1 MIGKV
6 IQGRY
11 HLERLLGEGGFGA
24 VYQAEDAKFER
35 LVAVKLLHQTAK
47 SNPDHA
53 QRFITEAKITSQ
65 LSHRN
70 IPVVYEYGE
79 SEEGQLFIVTELFTG
94 ASLEE
99 IIDEISLSPRQASWI
114 ANEVNE
120 ALVVAHQKGI
130 THRDVKP
137 PNIYIHQGSSGEEV
151 KLLDFGIAK
160 ISNTQ
165 SHTLT
170 GQLFGTPYF
179 MSPEQ
184 ILGQKNISPATDMYS
199 LGAVLFYCLT
209 RTVPYDGDSQFMIFN
224 KHVNAPT
231 PSLVERAPYLD
242 HIRLQELINCLMEKK
257 PEDRPRNSQEARELF
272 TEIEYVTTLLDS
284 TPRQNPL
291 QFLRR
296 NGETQLKGY
305 SSYNSDHLPHVKTPL
320 ATQPQ
325 VPVPLALTGGFFD
338 TPNDHHFDEVITL
351 PPLDDHWR
359 PTAKL
364 DISEIENPL
373 LGDDDT
379 TDNMRRGRY
388 DSEQVTQLSVTP
400 LMQQDSMSQGAFT
413 SQEVQLF
420 ERGLE
425 ELTGTVDK
433 PTMINRISI
442 AILVFGIGIL
452 ISLSFSE
459 SPSETS
465 SQSQV
470 SAVSHK
476 IDSSDTLS
484 QSLDQSVVVS
494 LPLPIGT
501 VDSDSTSLDLP
512 VTEELALPIVTKAPK
527 QTKRRTKAKPS
538 RYAKSKRKKLKSK
551 SKSKS
556 KSKLKL
562 KSKSKSKSKSKK
574 INSSRRSSKA
584 NRQKHRS
591 KVSFLSTKS
600 AKRSKDSKAPQISK
614 VILRVIPHK
623 ASYLTGDKIR
633 ISSSAYAGIQVP
645 IEAKLNYT
653 LVQTNEGSVKKNFSA
668 NSLTLNQG
676 TWKLKACT
684 QNGDVCSRAVKLIV
698 YDPSSLINLDE

>member
-24 VYQAEDAKFER
+24 VYQAEDVKFER

-272 TEIEYVTTLLDS
+272 TEIEYVTTLLDR

-291 QFLRR
+291 QFLQR

-305 SSYNSDHLPHVKTPL
+305 SSYDSDHLPHLKTPL

-325 VPVPLALTGGFFD
+325 VPAPLALTGGFFD
-338 TPNDHHFDEVITL
+338 MPSDHHLDEIVTL

-379 TDNMRRGRY
+379 TDNMRRSAIEERRTLTNISASRY

-400 LMQQDSMSQGAFT
+400 LMQQGSMSQDAFT
-413 SQEVQLF
+413 SQDVQFF

-433 PTMINRISI
+433 PTMMNRFSI
-442 AILVFGIGIL
+442 ASLVFVIGIL
-452 ISLSFSE
+452 ISLFFSE
-459 SPSETS
+459 NPSDTS
-465 SQSQV
+465 NQNQV
-470 SAVSHK
+470 SVVSHP
-476 IDSSDTLS
+476 IASSDTLN
-484 QSLDQSVVVS
+484 QPLDQSVVVS
-494 LPLPIGT
+494 LPLPVET
-501 VDSDSTSLDLP
+501 VDIDSSVLELP
-512 VTEELALPIVTKAPK
+512 VTEELALPIVTKAPT
-527 QTKRRTKAKPS
+527 QTKRRTTAKS
-538 RYAKSKRKKLKSK
+538 TRHAKSKRKK
-551 SKSKS
+551 
-556 KSKLKL
+556 
-562 KSKSKSKSKSKK
+562 SKK
-574 INSSRRSSKA
+574 IHSSQRSGKE
-584 NRQKHRS
+584 NRQKKRA
-591 KVSFLSTKS
+591 KRSFLSKRS
-600 AKRSKDSKAPQISK
+600 VKRSKGAKAQQVSK
-614 VILRVIPHK
+614 VTLRVIPHK
-623 ASYLTGDKIR
+623 PSYLTGDKIR
-633 ISSSAYAGIQVP
+633 LSSSAYMGTKVP
-645 IEAKLNYT
+645 IKAKLNYT
-653 LVQTNEGSVKKNFSA
+653 LIQTNEGNVKKSFSV
-668 NSLTLNQG
+668 NSLTLQQG
-676 TWKLKACT
+676 TWQLKACA
-684 QNGDVCSRAVKLIV
+684 QKVGVCSGAVKLIV